1 MIYKCATCGKEFDAL
16 WPDLYR
22 YKRGGTFLCS
32 WSCLR
37 KYDEEKGSGNMT
49 LTDKQK
55 RIACEMALEGKNPL
69 PYLKEI
75 GAKNPTVAWDTC
87 LNWAKKN
94 NMEGFDMMPK
104 RFGQQKKE
112 APKVE
117 LVYDP
122 GIAEE
127 YRREQEEKKAN
138 EKAAIEKMKE
148 IIMTPDEER
157 PMPKAEEIIPK
168 EMRPYIR
175 TMNYEGYAA
184 TAIKK
189 DGVGEFYYDR
199 KHGTIDWE
207 NEYGEEISLLP
218 ADWMRLAEE
227 IPKVMKILGAD
238 AWT

>member
-37 KYDEEKGSGNMT
+37 KYDGEKGSD
-49 LTDKQK
+49 L
-55 RIACEMALEGKNPL
+55 MAR
-69 PYLKEI
+69 
-75 GAKNPTVAWDTC
+75 T
-87 LNWAKKN
+87 KKD
-94 NMEGFDMMPK
+94 GTPARKPGPK
-104 RFGQQKKE
+104 PK
-112 APKVE
+112 AKVE
-117 LVYDP
+117 LVYDES
-122 GIAEE
+122 IAEE
-127 YRREQEEKKAN
+127 YRREQEEKNKAPM
-138 EKAAIEKMKE
+138 ETFTISSQELTMATPPDPVTE
-148 IIMTPDEER
+148 IWTIGAD
-157 PMPKAEEIIPK
+157 
-168 EMRPYIR
+168 
-175 TMNYEGYAA
+175 GYKA

>member
-32 WSCLR
+32 WGCLR
-37 KYDEEKGSGNMT
+37 KYDEGKGSE
-49 LTDKQK
+49 D
-55 RIACEMALEGKNPL
+55 MARMKKDGTE
-69 PYLKEI
+69 
-75 GAKNPTVAWDTC
+75 
-87 LNWAKKN
+87 AKKP
-94 NMEGFDMMPK
+94 GPK
-104 RFGQQKKE
+104 
-112 APKVE
+112 PKVE
-117 LVYDP
+117 LQKVDLVYDES
-122 GIAEE
+122 IAEE
-127 YRREQEEKKAN
+127 YRREQEEKARRAEEN
-138 EKAAIEKMKE
+138 RREIEKAMAEDHLTMAPVPEPVTE
-148 IIMTPDEER
+148 IWTLGP
-157 PMPKAEEIIPK
+157 
-168 EMRPYIR
+168 
-175 TMNYEGYAA
+175 EGYVS

-199 KHGTIDWE
+199 KHGTIDWD